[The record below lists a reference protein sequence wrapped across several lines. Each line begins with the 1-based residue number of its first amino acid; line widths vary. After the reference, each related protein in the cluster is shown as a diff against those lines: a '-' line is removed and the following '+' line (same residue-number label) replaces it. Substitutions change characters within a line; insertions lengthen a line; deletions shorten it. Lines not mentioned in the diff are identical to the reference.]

1 MSNKS
6 VFAKLVAAMVNKL
19 ILEKIHY
26 YAVKNSQKVDV
37 YSYLKNLNLQ
47 TIFDIGAHKGEFS
60 IELAKIHRQA
70 QYFLFEPIKHNNTK
84 FPKSFTIFEE
94 LLSQLDGMEAD
105 FYSNETTGD
114 SIHKELTEFYSHV
127 EPKKIKTRS
136 LDSLVLEHNLP
147 QPNLIKLDV
156 QGAEVSVINGGKK
169 CFSKSLYVLTEM
181 SISETNLGGCKMEEV
196 ISALKN
202 LGFHPIHLTEIHYN
216 AEKVISQLDML
227 FVNESI
233 NV

>member
-1 MSNKS
+1 MFNKA
-6 VFAKLVAAMVNKL
+6 VFAKLIAVTVNKL

-26 YAVKNSQKVDV
+26 YAVKNSQKVDI

-47 TIFDIGAHKGEFS
+47 TVFDIGAHKGEFS
-60 IELAKIHRQA
+60 LTCGKIHRKSLF
-70 QYFLFEPIKHNNTK
+70 FLFEPIKHDNTK
-84 FPKSFTIFEE
+84 FPKRFTIFYE
-94 LLSQLDGMEAD
+94 LLSQSDGLEVD
-105 FYSNETTGD
+105 FYSNKTTGD

-127 EPKKIKTRS
+127 EPKKMNTRS

-181 SISETNLGGCKMEEV
+181 SINETNLDGCKIEEV

-202 LGFHPIHLTEIHYN
+202 LGFYPIHLTEIHYN
-216 AEKVISQLDML
+216 AERVISQLDML
-227 FVNESI
+227 FVNKRV